1 MSNLFSDI
9 KSHLDA
15 LKLKDFELE
24 IYNKLGDDAYIIPN
38 PIPFKGINID
48 MLYKKNNRILFI
60 KFMDTTEDLFSF
72 LDEEILEVMNEE
84 HKLMAS
90 KMTKLYPEI
99 FYNFVYVMPYIEEI
113 VDTYSLGEF
122 VDNSIICGNEAQ
134 ELIGD
139 LAKLDSLLGQE
150 NSDVALGIFLYNIC
164 SEYFVLTKGN
174 SYNKHIKKITFSGLN
189 LGYKMVMM
197 DDKQIEC
204 VNSADYGNHVILGGA
219 GTGKTSIML
228 ARLIKLSKIYPHH
241 KFLFLTFTKQQYNRC
256 LELLSLMRVDMSNIE
271 LHTFSSFVFKVAKAN
286 DLVIDYNT
294 LKKNY
299 DKAFTN
305 VMKQVQNSV
314 KNKKMFKGIFVSE
327 GENFNEDEILLMH
340 EFLYSKKYIFNI
352 SICKAYNINNNLN
365 IYKCR
370 AKAIEYEDELELKN
384 NYLQSNK
391 IVDYI
396 NDYCDRSNKLLRKV
410 RANIAIDMFKK
421 TRAMYK
427 SSESVNIV
435 KIDDLDEQIKSV
447 IWEINHLVNDK
458 GYRPEDIA
466 VVYPFNKKRLK
477 NGKVIYFQYM
487 LRKSLEE
494 AGIAYTMADD
504 TITLVSPKNGVT
516 VSNIYSIK
524 SLSYKAVIICELEM
538 LYNHSI
544 SKDEQDY
551 LVNDF
556 AGDLNKVYVAMTR
569 AEEYLCLIMSY
580 TSESSDIIK
589 LLTET

>member
-1 MSNLFSDI
+1 M
-9 KSHLDA
+9 
-15 LKLKDFELE
+15 
-24 IYNKLGDDAYIIPN
+24 
-38 PIPFKGINID
+38 
-48 MLYKKNNRILFI
+48 
-60 KFMDTTEDLFSF
+60 
-72 LDEEILEVMNEE
+72 
-84 HKLMAS
+84 
-90 KMTKLYPEI
+90 
-99 FYNFVYVMPYIEEI
+99 
-113 VDTYSLGEF
+113 
-122 VDNSIICGNEAQ
+122 
-134 ELIGD
+134 
-139 LAKLDSLLGQE
+139 
-150 NSDVALGIFLYNIC
+150 
-164 SEYFVLTKGN
+164 
-174 SYNKHIKKITFSGLN
+174 
-189 LGYKMVMM
+189 
-197 DDKQIEC
+197 
-204 VNSADYGNHVILGGA
+204 
-219 GTGKTSIML
+219 
-228 ARLIKLSKIYPHH
+228 
-241 KFLFLTFTKQQYNRC
+241 
-256 LELLSLMRVDMSNIE
+256 
-271 LHTFSSFVFKVAKAN
+271 
-286 DLVIDYNT
+286 
-294 LKKNY
+294 
-299 DKAFTN
+299 
-305 VMKQVQNSV
+305 
-314 KNKKMFKGIFVSE
+314 
-327 GENFNEDEILLMH
+327 
-340 EFLYSKKYIFNI
+340 
-352 SICKAYNINNNLN
+352 
-365 IYKCR
+365 
-370 AKAIEYEDELELKN
+370 ELKN